1 MKRRETK
8 RKPSDALTRE
18 EVTAEMNSRY
28 SKIFSFVSGD
38 NISLQAQT
46 TADDSGNMVADDA
59 IISLSADITETSS
72 TDLQKAEA
80 IYIWIVENIYFDSDY
95 ANGITTETKGF
106 EFIPNTTF
114 ILHIYYAGSF
124 SDKLLSNK
132 KSIATPT

>member
-8 RKPSDALTRE
+8 RKQIYISALLAVLSALILLSGISVASSAALSPGDALTRE

-59 IISLSADITETSS
+59 IISLAADITETSS
-72 TDLQKAEA
+72 TDLQK
-80 IYIWIVENIYFDSDY
+80 
-95 ANGITTETKGF
+95 
-106 EFIPNTTF
+106 
-114 ILHIYYAGSF
+114 
-124 SDKLLSNK
+124 
-132 KSIATPT
+132 